1 MKDTYP
7 IEQLATGTGGGLQI
21 AFARKARDLLPKNDE
36 TCFEIS
42 NKGLLILGA
51 TEDALTRPRE
61 ILRDTF
67 GAGVRFAAPRV
78 RLVYA
83 DGWQQPI
90 MGFRVEAETAH
101 LKEIEHG
108 LKMRSAE
115 ISDVELQTRIGIIRG
130 HAPLVGLIGY
140 PRSLHRLSGGRAHAA
155 FWLSHY
161 DPLWS
166 YTNETMACFSD

>member
-1 MKDTYP
+1 MKDPYP
-7 IEQLATGTGGGLQI
+7 IEQLATCAGGGLQLS
-21 AFARKARDLLPKNDE
+21 FARKASDLLPRNDE

-51 TEDALTRPRE
+51 TEDALTSPRE
-61 ILRDTF
+61 ILRDAF
-67 GAGVRFAAPRV
+67 GTGVRFSTPRV
-78 RLVYA
+78 RLVYE

-90 MGFRVEAETAH
+90 MGFRVEAEAAH
-101 LKEIEHG
+101 LKEIERS

-115 ISDVELQTRIGIIRG
+115 ISDMELQTRIGIIRG
-130 HAPLVGLIGY
+130 QAPLVGLIGY
-140 PRSLHRLSGGRAHAA
+140 PRSLRRLSDGRAHAA

-166 YTNETMACFSD
+166 YANETMACFSD